1 MEKLHTI
8 FYVRLHYLFKLQK
21 NNSDMYEVNVE

>member
-1 MEKLHTI
+1 MDELHTI

-21 NNSDMYEVNVE
+21 NNSDIYEVNVK